1 MIDDELT
8 VIAEVHNLPDVFNIF
23 LRSRT
28 TCQQCFHTSELTE
41 HLWLLSLHFPAG
53 FAEEA
58 PNSQGF
64 HIESLMESYFRLE
77 MLPFHPYSQC
87 RLVGVTGKKL
97 DITNSPQVLVVHISR
112 FGSGLHKIDAYV
124 KFPIELT
131 TEHIKSGNGHLLTY
145 RLRGLIIHKG
155 QSTAEGHFMAF
166 VLIEGNW

>member
-1 MIDDELT
+1 
-8 VIAEVHNLPDVFNIF
+8 
-23 LRSRT
+23 
-28 TCQQCFHTSELTE
+28 
-41 HLWLLSLHFPAG
+41 
-53 FAEEA
+53 
-58 PNSQGF
+58 
-64 HIESLMESYFRLE
+64 
-77 MLPFHPYSQC
+77 MLPFHPCSQC

-112 FGSGLHKIDAYV
+112 FDSGLHKIDAYV

-155 QSTAEGHFMAF
+155 QSIAEGHFMAF